1 MTDIMHI
8 SSLIVMALPER
19 LAEIVNE
26 IEKRGGEVAA
36 SDPSGKLVVVLE
48 TSDESDVTAFANELS
63 LMSGTLSA
71 NLVFHHIDEETPQAT
86 NPPLAPSAGETR

>member
-19 LAEIVNE
+19 LAEVVNE

-48 TSDESDVTAFANELS
+48 SGDESEVTAFANGLI
-63 LMSGTLSA
+63 LMSGVLSA
-71 NLVFHHIDEETPQAT
+71 NLVFHHIDEEIPPST
-86 NPPLAPSAGETR
+86 NPPLAPSAGDIR